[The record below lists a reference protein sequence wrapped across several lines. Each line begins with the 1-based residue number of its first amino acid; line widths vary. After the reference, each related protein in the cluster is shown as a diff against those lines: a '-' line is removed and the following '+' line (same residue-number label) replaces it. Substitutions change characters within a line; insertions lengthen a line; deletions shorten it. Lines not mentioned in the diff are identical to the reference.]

1 MTIGSDGASRLL
13 AVLAVGCAIGGIVLA
28 ASAMPMLAA
37 DSPVATALG
46 DGETSA
52 EHDRA
57 IQEAM
62 LEAAAADDGDL
73 AGRADELGASGAD
86 GDGLRTGDSG
96 AGTGTGAS
104 GGAGAGALDNQLV
117 QAAALSAMEG
127 QHDLLTNPVVSDAL
141 FGLAGIYAAIGGS
154 PGDFAAGATGSDP
167 GAYDDPGGLESNAF
181 DDPQTLEEAAPEDAV
196 GMADEPT
203 TSGGL
208 LDVPT
213 SADGLEGGYGD
224 LVTDQ
229 RARSISLEGDGAG
242 GETTVDGSEGGID
255 GESYDGGSLDS
266 ESPWGDDQAT
276 DGSST
281 GDEPDSGDGFDA
293 NAGDEAWDEG
303 AVPDDAEGDAPTD
316 DLDASRDGGESDPET
331 SGGTEDSSASDATG
345 ATDASDGETNGAE
358 DDGTD
363 SAEEDTNS
371 VTDSLENSL
380 GPAGER
386 PILTLLAVALA
397 VVVGYVFLRK
407 DDPIATLRALPSH
420 LLALA
425 MGVVVACSRALERA
439 YEALCGLRSIAELP
453 GLLLGAVAGILAGV
467 GTKARSVR
475 ASLPFVGGEATG
487 TDAGTAT
494 PDDRPTARV
503 RIREAFAD
511 VASVSTVSRL
521 RVATPTDV
529 AEGAKARGV
538 PAEPVET
545 ITDAFRDVEYGGRDP
560 ARRLERTTAAQA
572 TIRSS
577 LAADDESADDESAD
591 DGTSDEPTDDARSD
605 ANGDEN
611 RDPSRDANGSPNENS
626 TGEP

>member
-1 MTIGSDGASRLL
+1 MTIGSDGAPRLL

-52 EHDRA
+52 ERDRA

-62 LEAAAADDGDL
+62 LEAAAEGDGDL

-86 GDGLRTGDSG
+86 GDGLRTGGSG
-96 AGTGTGAS
+96 AGTGAGAS

-154 PGDFAAGATGSDP
+154 PGDFAAGAADSDP
-167 GAYDDPGGLESNAF
+167 GAYDDPGDLEPSAY
-181 DDPQTLEEAAPEDAV
+181 DDPENLEGTAPEDAV
-196 GMADEPT
+196 GMGDEPT

-213 SADGLEGGYGD
+213 SANGLEGGYGD

-229 RARSISLEGDGAG
+229 RAGSISLEGDGAG
-242 GETTVDGSEGGID
+242 GETTVTGSNGGLD
-255 GESYDGGSLDS
+255 GESRDGGSLDS

-303 AVPDDAEGDAPTD
+303 AVPDDGSTD
-316 DLDASRDGGESDPET
+316 DLDASRGSGESDPET

-345 ATDASDGETNGAE
+345 ATDASDASDASNDETNGAE
-358 DDGTD
+358 DEESD
-363 SAEEDTNS
+363 SAKEDTNS

-397 VVVGYVFLRK
+397 VVVGYVFLRT
-407 DDPIATLRALPSH
+407 DDPIATLRALPGR

-439 YEALCGLRSIAELP
+439 YAALCGLRSIAELP
-453 GLLLGAVAGILAGV
+453 GLLFGAVAGILAEV
-467 GTKARSVR
+467 RTKARSVR
-475 ASLPFVGGEATG
+475 ASLPLVGDEATG

-494 PDDRPTARV
+494 PGDRPTARV

-511 VASVSTVSRL
+511 VATISTVSRV

-538 PAEPVET
+538 PVEPVDT

-560 ARRLERTTAAQA
+560 ERRLERTTAARA

-577 LAADDESADDESAD
+577 LAADDESMDDATSDESAD
-591 DGTSDEPTDDARSD
+591 DATND
-605 ANGDEN
+605 ANGDE
-611 RDPSRDANGSPNENS
+611 SENS
-626 TGEP
+626 TGDP

>member
-1 MTIGSDGASRLL
+1 MTIGSDGTSRLL

-52 EHDRA
+52 ERDRA

-62 LEAAAADDGDL
+62 LEAAAEGDGDL
-73 AGRADELGASGAD
+73 AGRADELGASDAD
-86 GDGLRTGDSG
+86 GEGLRTGGSG
-96 AGTGTGAS
+96 AGAGGTGAGAS
-104 GGAGAGALDNQLV
+104 GGAGAGAFDNQLV
-117 QAAALSAMEG
+117 QAAALSAMED

-154 PGDFAAGATGSDP
+154 PGDFAAGAADSDP
-167 GAYDDPGGLESNAF
+167 GAYDDPGDLEPSAY
-181 DDPQTLEEAAPEDAV
+181 DDPANLEGAAPEDLA
-196 GMADEPT
+196 GTADEPM

-213 SADGLEGGYGD
+213 SANGLEGGYGD

-229 RARSISLEGDGAG
+229 RAGSTSLEGDGAG
-242 GETTVDGSEGGID
+242 GPNTDAE
-255 GESYDGGSLDS
+255 LDS
-266 ESPWGDDQAT
+266 S
-276 DGSST
+276 
-281 GDEPDSGDGFDA
+281 DGFDA
-293 NAGDEAWDEG
+293 NANDGAWDED
-303 AVPDDAEGDAPTD
+303 AAPDDSWTD
-316 DLDASRDGGESDPET
+316 DPTVDPDASQDGDESGVET
-331 SGGTEDSSASDATG
+331 TGGTEDSSASDVSDATD
-345 ATDASDGETNGAE
+345 ATDASDDETNGAE
-358 DDGTD
+358 ADGTDSAKDDETNSAETDGTD
-363 SAEEDTNS
+363 SAEEETNS
-371 VTDSLENSL
+371 MIDSLEDSL

-386 PILTLLAVALA
+386 PILTLLAVALT
-397 VVVGYVFLRK
+397 VVVGYVFVRT
-407 DDPIATLRALPSH
+407 DDPIATLRALPGR
-420 LLALA
+420 LLAVA

-439 YEALCGLRSIAELP
+439 YAALCGLRSIAELP
-453 GLLLGAVAGILAGV
+453 GLLLGVVAGILAGAR
-467 GTKARSVR
+467 TKARSVR
-475 ASLPFVGGEATG
+475 ASLPFVGEGIEA
-487 TDAGTAT
+487 DPEAAT

-511 VASVSTVSRL
+511 VAAVSTVSRL

-560 ARRLERTTAAQA
+560 ERRLERTTAARA

-577 LAADDESADDESAD
+577 LAAGDESADDAPS
-591 DGTSDEPTDDARSD
+591 DGDGDA
-605 ANGDEN
+605 
-611 RDPSRDANGSPNENS
+611 SRDANENPNENS
-626 TGEP
+626 TGDP

>member
-1 MTIGSDGASRLL
+1 MTIGSDGTSRLL

-46 DGETSA
+46 DSETSA
-52 EHDRA
+52 ERDRA

-62 LEAAAADDGDL
+62 LEAAAEGDGDL
-73 AGRADELGASGAD
+73 AERAGELETAGGD
-86 GDGLRTGDSG
+86 GDGPGMGGSG
-96 AGTGTGAS
+96 G
-104 GGAGAGALDNQLV
+104 GGAGAGTGALDNQLV
-117 QAAALSAMEG
+117 QAGALSAMES
-127 QHDLLTNPVVSDAL
+127 QHDLLTNPAVSDAL
-141 FGLAGIYAAIGGS
+141 FGLAGIYAVIGGS
-154 PGDFAAGATGSDP
+154 PGDFAAGAAGSDP
-167 GAYDDPGGLESNAF
+167 GTSPGSDFGSDPDAF
-181 DDPQTLEEAAPEDAV
+181 DDPENLEGTAPEDADTTV
-196 GMADEPT
+196 DEPT

-213 SADGLEGGYGD
+213 SANGLEGGYGD

-229 RARSISLEGDGAG
+229 RARSISLEGDAAG
-242 GETTVDGSEGGID
+242 GERAVDGFEGGID
-255 GESYDGGSLDS
+255 SESHGGGSLDS
-266 ESPWGDDQAT
+266 ESPWGANQAT

-281 GDEPDSGDGFDA
+281 GDGFDA
-293 NAGDEAWDEG
+293 NADDGAWDKG
-303 AVPDDAEGDAPTD
+303 AVPDDGSSGAPTD
-316 DLDASRDGGESDPET
+316 DLDASRGGGESDAET
-331 SGGTEDSSASDATG
+331 PGGTEDSSASDATG
-345 ATDASDGETNGAE
+345 ATDASDASNDETNGAE

-363 SAEEDTNS
+363 SDEEETNS
-371 VTDSLENSL
+371 VTDSLEDSL

-397 VVVGYVFLRK
+397 VVVGYVFLRN

-467 GTKARSVR
+467 RTKARSVR
-475 ASLPFVGGEATG
+475 ASLPLVGDEATG
-487 TDAGTAT
+487 TDARTAT
-494 PDDRPTARV
+494 PDDRPTARI

-511 VASVSTVSRL
+511 VATVSTVSRL

-560 ARRLERTTAAQA
+560 ERRLERTTAARA

-577 LAADDESADDESAD
+577 VADDDSAEDATNDESV
-591 DGTSDEPTDDARSD
+591 DDA
-605 ANGDEN
+605 
-611 RDPSRDANGSPNENS
+611 NENP
-626 TGEP
+626 TGDP